1 MKMNRS
7 RFTRTKTSAE
17 KISPKNKKVKNAT
30 PTIIDGIKF
39 KSKLE
44 ANTYAILKQNNIFAE
59 YESFKFILLD
69 SFEFD
74 GKKLRK
80 MTYTPDFV
88 GTDFI
93 IECKGLPTDAFKLK
107 WKLFQ
112 WHLKESGL
120 ENKYKLHLIHN
131 LKELD
136 KAIDEIKIKRI
147 ESLY

>member
-1 MKMNRS
+1 
-7 RFTRTKTSAE
+7 
-17 KISPKNKKVKNAT
+17 
-30 PTIIDGIKF
+30 
-39 KSKLE
+39 
-44 ANTYAILKQNNIFAE
+44 
-59 YESFKFILLD
+59 
-69 SFEFD
+69 
-74 GKKLRK
+74 